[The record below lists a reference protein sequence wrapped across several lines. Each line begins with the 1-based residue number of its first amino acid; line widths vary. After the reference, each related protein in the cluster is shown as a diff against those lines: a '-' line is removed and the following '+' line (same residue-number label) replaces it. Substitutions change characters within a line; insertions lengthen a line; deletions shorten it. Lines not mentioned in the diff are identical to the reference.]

1 MKIEKHEVQ
10 KANEIPYLGQDL
22 NYIYMRTNL
31 LKLFML
37 ALFTLSIGPLA
48 NAQNELGFKAAYSN
62 ELQTFGAGVR
72 GVLHINES
80 FSFSP
85 EITGFLPVE
94 NNVLLPDNE
103 TAKLETRLVLFNAD
117 LHYNL
122 DLYIPDFNIY
132 VLAGFN
138 YTDVDKRLSGTEV
151 FEDASANEALP
162 LRESGI
168 GANLGFGV
176 DYTIRT
182 GLKVFVEPKYVFN
195 DFSQFIFSLGITA
208 SL

>member
-1 MKIEKHEVQ
+1 MKIKF
-10 KANEIPYLGQDL
+10 IPV
-22 NYIYMRTNL
+22 
-31 LKLFML
+31 FFL
-37 ALFTLSIGPLA
+37 AVLTFTFYTKVE
-48 NAQNELGFKAAYSN
+48 AQNELGFKAAYSS
-62 ELQTFGAGVR
+62 ELQTFGGGVR

-85 EITGFLPVE
+85 EIAAFLPVD
-94 NNVLLPDNE
+94 NKVLLPDGQVGD
-103 TAKLETRLVLFNAD
+103 LSTRLVLFNAD
-117 LHYNL
+117 FHYNL

-132 VLAGFN
+132 LLAGFN
-138 YTDVDKRLSGTEV
+138 YTDVDKRLSGEL
-151 FEDASANEALP
+151 FEETRVNDL
-162 LRESGI
+162 LDVRESGI

-182 GLKVFVEPKYVFN
+182 GLKVFAEPKYVLN

>member
-1 MKIEKHEVQ
+1 MKINFISAVF
-10 KANEIPYLGQDL
+10 IV
-22 NYIYMRTNL
+22 
-31 LKLFML
+31 
-37 ALFTLSIGPLA
+37 LFTFTFFTKVE
-48 NAQNELGFKAAYSN
+48 AQNELGFKTAYSS
-62 ELQTFGAGVR
+62 ELQTFGGGVR

-85 EITGFLPVE
+85 EIAAFLPVS
-94 NNVLLPDNE
+94 NTILLPGEGNE
-103 TAKLETRLVLFNAD
+103 TASLKTRLVLFNAD
-117 LHYNL
+117 FHYNL

-132 VLAGFN
+132 LLAGFN

-151 FEDASANEALP
+151 FEDASAKDVLP

-195 DFSQFIFSLGITA
+195 DLSQFIFSLGITA

>member
-1 MKIEKHEVQ
+1 MKINFLPTFIFFLFSLVYAQ
-10 KANEIPYLGQDL
+10 KIQ
-22 NYIYMRTNL
+22 
-31 LKLFML
+31 
-37 ALFTLSIGPLA
+37 
-48 NAQNELGFKAAYSN
+48 AQNELGFKAAYST
-62 ELQTFGAGVR
+62 ELESFGAGVR

-94 NNVLLPDNE
+94 NNVLHPDNE